1 MENVQVLH
9 ASRPWRVHGTIRQVV
24 FCILLADLNETE
36 LKDTESSIMLK
47 ATIQTRVHKVEPTKL
62 DIVSSRSS

>member
-36 LKDTESSIMLK
+36 LKDAESSIMLK
-47 ATIQTRVHKVEPTKL
+47 ATIQTRVHKVE
-62 DIVSSRSS
+62 